1 MSPSILTEYFPESL
15 IVYSEIAWLSCSI
28 KSDGEAMQCAI
39 CKHGETAPE
48 FAVVT
53 LNRAESVMVFKEVPA
68 DVCQTCGEYYLTA
81 EVSRD
86 LLERAEAAVA
96 AGAEVEVRRYA
107 A

>member
-1 MSPSILTEYFPESL
+1 MR
-15 IVYSEIAWLSCSI
+15 
-28 KSDGEAMQCAI
+28 CAI
-39 CKHGETAPE
+39 CKHGETAPG

-53 LNRAESVMVFKEVPA
+53 LNRAESVVVFKEVPA

-81 EVSRD
+81 AVSRD